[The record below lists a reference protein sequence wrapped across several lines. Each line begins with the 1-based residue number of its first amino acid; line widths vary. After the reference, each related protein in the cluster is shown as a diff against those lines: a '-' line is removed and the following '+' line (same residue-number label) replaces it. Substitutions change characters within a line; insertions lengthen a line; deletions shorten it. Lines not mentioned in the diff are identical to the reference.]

1 MTSTV
6 FKSLPLALAQCYF
19 FQVDLTSPFEVSGMR
34 YAASDWTTAMDP
46 VVKICKAAQ
55 RGVLWVDKEKNQTWN
70 WKVKCHL
77 GKCDCKGR
85 VRKLFTVVVEDAG
98 EFNIDQI
105 NADYA
110 FLEDDESK
118 RVVYDFSRTKSRKTT
133 YFFFHEKYRDHL
145 FDTVSK
151 HLSATARTLKHI
163 NAATANWLPFYQK
176 YGHLSGDAL
185 HRNLISQR
193 LSKAVCVP
201 FVYIECL
208 GKHRRQDRMRY
219 LLLEKPDER
228 LDVAQKRSKRM
239 YAAQSKGKTK
249 KAFAAELLGRLERMN
264 ALWPDRIPTWAPFI
278 ETCVMLDFRIGITT
292 I

>member
-1 MTSTV
+1 MSATVAST
-6 FKSLPLALAQCYF
+6 LPPALAKCYF
-19 FQVDLTSPFEVSGMR
+19 FQVDLTSPFEFSGMR
-34 YAASDWTTAMDP
+34 HVASDWSAAVGP
-46 VVKICKAAQ
+46 VTKMCQAAQ
-55 RGVLWVDKEKNQTWN
+55 RGVLWVDQEKNQTWE
-70 WKVKCHL
+70 WRVKCHR

-98 EFNIDQI
+98 EFNVGQV

-110 FLEDDESK
+110 FLEDDDSK
-118 RVVYDFSRTKSRKTT
+118 RVVFDFSRTKSRKTT
-133 YFFFHEKYRDHL
+133 FFFLNEKYRDHL
-145 FDTVSK
+145 FETVSK
-151 HLSATARTLKHI
+151 HLSATARTFKDI
-163 NAATANWLPFYQK
+163 NAATANWLPFYEK

-185 HRNLISQR
+185 HRDLISMR

-249 KAFAAELLGRLERMN
+249 KAFAAELYGRLERMN
-264 ALWPDRIPTWAPFI
+264 ALWPNRIPTWAPFI
-278 ETCVMLDFRIGITT
+278 ETCVMLDFRIGIAT